1 MNMKEENAIL
11 KVNEYTVLDIAVSS
25 DEGDKINQRIHLLLE
40 RYQKVTIDFSGI
52 TLLTSAFL
60 NAAIGQLYNDFNSE
74 ELASRLFLSN
84 VSKDDLPLFK
94 KVTDRAKE
102 YFKNEQ
108 EFSKTTKEI
117 LDKLLEVMARSR

>member
-74 ELASRLFLSN
+74 ELASRLLLSN
-84 VSKDDLPLFK
+84 VNKEDLPLFK

-117 LDKLLEVMARSR
+117 LDEE

>member
-1 MNMKEENAIL
+1 MNVKEENALL
-11 KVNEYTVLDIAVSS
+11 KINEFTVLDIAVSS
-25 DEGDKINQRIHLLLE
+25 NEGDKINQQILLLLE
-40 RYQKVTIDFSGI
+40 RYQKVTLDFSGI

-60 NAAIGQLYNDFNSE
+60 NAAIGQLYNKYKSE

-84 VSKDDLPLFK
+84 VNNEDLPLFK

-108 EFSKTTKEI
+108 EFSKTTNEI
-117 LDKLLEVMARSR
+117 LDGE

>member
-52 TLLTSAFL
+52 TLLTSAF
-60 NAAIGQLYNDFNSE
+60 
-74 ELASRLFLSN
+74 
-84 VSKDDLPLFK
+84 
-94 KVTDRAKE
+94 
-102 YFKNEQ
+102 
-108 EFSKTTKEI
+108 
-117 LDKLLEVMARSR
+117 